1 MCVKLNRK
9 FFGAGWVSLIGFALM
24 LSACSSAPAAPI
36 NPNPRAATP
45 AGNFCKLSVVGNQ
58 IQDEHGKLVVLHGAN
73 IPTIAEM
80 AASTQ
85 PSLQRLQDLADAG
98 AKIVRLPV
106 DDAELVPTFV
116 PEKLAPLIEQANKL
130 GMVVVVRFR
139 NNTEKPVNA
148 QADDAEEFLRLVLSY
163 PIGYTPGLW
172 FEPFDKPINHPRNRG
187 ATQAM
192 VDVVRG
198 LKSEAIFLI
207 TNIEED
213 SKDPAKLLRG
223 SNLVYGIYDTE
234 HTINYPTA
242 TAPFMLPNWL
252 NSRVPVDDLMVGVI
266 AQSYEKDSPG
276 LNGEIV
282 RKYWQAQNAKY
293 QNNLLGC

>member
-1 MCVKLNRK
+1 MFLKRLNK
-9 FFGAGWVSLIGFALM
+9 AILIGLALA
-24 LSACSSAPAAPI
+24 LSACSSAPAQPI
-36 NPNPRAATP
+36 NPTTRGAQQP
-45 AGNFCKLSVVGNQ
+45 AKFCRLSVVGNQ
-58 IQDEHGKLVVLHGAN
+58 IQDERGNLVVLHGAN

-80 AASTQ
+80 ATSPQ
-85 PSLQRLQDLADAG
+85 FSSQRLQDLADAG

-116 PEKLAPLIEQANKL
+116 PEKLTPLIEQANTL
-130 GMVVVVRFR
+130 GMVVVIRFR

-163 PIGYTPGLW
+163 PIGHAPGLW
-172 FEPFDKPINHPRNRG
+172 FEPFDQPIKHARNRG

-207 TNIEED
+207 SNMEED
-213 SKDPAKLLRG
+213 SKDPAKFLRG

-242 TAPFMLPNWL
+242 KAPFMLPSWL
-252 NSRVPVDDLMVGVI
+252 NRSVP
-266 AQSYEKDSPG
+266 
-276 LNGEIV
+276 
-282 RKYWQAQNAKY
+282 
-293 QNNLLGC
+293 